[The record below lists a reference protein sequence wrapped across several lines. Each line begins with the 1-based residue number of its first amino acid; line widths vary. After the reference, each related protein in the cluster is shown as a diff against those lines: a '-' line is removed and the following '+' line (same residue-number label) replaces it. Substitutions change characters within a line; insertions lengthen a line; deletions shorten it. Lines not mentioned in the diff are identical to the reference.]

1 MAPKNQGISG
11 LNIGDTDTL
20 LKALGRPKTF
30 NEIAEQY
37 ALGLE
42 GKGALKDKFMP
53 KPGQI
58 QSEIGDTKFISGLK
72 GLGNLG
78 IDGFNAIRGGAGII
92 SAFTNPS
99 GNIIS
104 DYAGQESDDSFQKR
118 INQKVRRGE
127 IGLGSEMFLPN
138 ENSPFRVGNNVTG
151 AQTMSDVA
159 GMDIFTEAGQQALT
173 DQINSATLGENVPDP
188 RAFNAG
194 DSANADTVNKIKE
207 QIEKENI
214 DTSDPDSDIDYTDSY
229 TDAELTEAESANEI
243 EGADTNAKKATVG
256 ALNDFLNQVRD
267 GKKSKP
273 KNYDEY
279 IKEFGDATGLDIS
292 GDPDN
297 KQALMSFGLA
307 LMQNRAGKGFDISK
321 MLTSV
326 GEAGE
331 AAMPDFRK
339 AVAESKAI
347 RAKAG
352 SYALSNAKADK
363 AKAMNRKGYFI
374 IPKGDGSASSL
385 SNMIAGGK
393 GTLKRLNSYELNNL
407 DLNSKFNEQFEIV
420 DADYYKDYAK
430 AALTASGKNK
440 FYQTG
445 GTDIPLFAGA
455 PKGLSFKAQLP
466 DGNFAPAGTSPLFI
480 DSNKR
485 VIGMIQNMERKV
497 ENNAGEFKK
506 LAGLLNETNVDIID
520 QSRSIIKQTL
530 RNFGLDI
537 GDTDPVKQIKTI
549 LTRIQATNAADIL
562 QESGKTLSDTD
573 RKLVKDIVGDVN
585 FLEGDEAVLRSKLSN
600 LFKLIVTKGRA
611 NIKDSYD
618 NLGAHGISIDRT
630 NITAKGSTMVKGEDN
645 VFRFNVQ
652 GNT

>member
-104 DYAGQESDDSFQKR
+104 NYAGQESDDSFQKR
-118 INQKVRRGE
+118 INQKV
-127 IGLGSEMFLPN
+127 IGPGSEMFLPN
-138 ENSPFRVGNNVTG
+138 EDSSFRVGDNVTG
-151 AQTMSDVA
+151 AQTMSDVP

-173 DQINSATLGENVPDP
+173 DQINSANLGENVPDP

-207 QIEKENI
+207 QIEKENQTDEKNSI
-214 DTSDPDSDIDYTDSY
+214 VDTSFDSDFDADLADSTGATDGSGENLNSAQTATKSAIADYLS
-229 TDAELTEAESANEI
+229 
-243 EGADTNAKKATVG
+243 
-256 ALNDFLNQVRD
+256 QVRGD
-267 GKKSKP
+267 QKEVGPTSF
-273 KNYDEY
+273 DDY

-307 LMQNRAGKGFDISK
+307 LMQNRAGKGFDVSK
-321 MLTSV
+321 ILTSV

-339 AVAESKAI
+339 AVSEAKSI
-347 RAKAG
+347 RARAG
-352 SYALSNAKADK
+352 SYALSNAKSDK
-363 AKAMNRKGYFI
+363 AKAMNRGSYVI
-374 IPKGDGSASSL
+374 IPKKGGLASS
-385 SNMIAGGK
+385 I
-393 GTLKRLNSYELNNL
+393 LKNNGEFTRLNSYELNNL
-407 DLNSKFNEQFEIV
+407 IGNEKFDNEYEIIDSSV
-420 DADYYKDYAK
+420 YTDMTKS
-430 AALTASGKNK
+430 LITAQNKGKK
-440 FYQTG
+440 KIFLEKPRS
-445 GTDIPLFAGA
+445 IPLFSGSKTTFDVFYANPNNPTGTKSQVISPELA
-455 PKGLSFKAQLP
+455 VNAIQTMEKSLTRRVDKFRDIAKLINESPDIDAASQVGSFGKQLAISF
-466 DGNFAPAGTSPLFI
+466 G
-480 DSNKR
+480 
-485 VIGMIQNMERKV
+485 
-497 ENNAGEFKK
+497 
-506 LAGLLNETNVDIID
+506 
-520 QSRSIIKQTL
+520 IK
-530 RNFGLDI
+530 I
-537 GDTDPVKQIKTI
+537 GDGQTTPLKQLNALLIELKA
-549 LTRIQATNAADIL
+549 RNAAEIL
-562 QESGKTLSDTD
+562 GESGKTISDNDRNLVDSIVGSINPLKGDADIKLLKAKLGRLFKQITSSKNDEIEESYSNLSKFGINVD
-573 RKLVKDIVGDVN
+573 RKNASTVGS
-585 FLEGDEAVLRSKLSN
+585 L
-600 LFKLIVTKGRA
+600 
-611 NIKDSYD
+611 
-618 NLGAHGISIDRT
+618 
-630 NITAKGSTMVKGEDN
+630 MVRGEDN
-645 VFRFNVQ
+645 VFRFKTQ
-652 GNT
+652 GTT